1 MRGSTRTAS
10 GTKASSRSFI
20 EGDYG
25 ISEKQTVVTEPFY
38 GRSDKWMMV
47 FCISRKYP
55 TRMARYASDTLEF
68 YRRTVLD
75 GLNMGCL
82 VPTIPTGRSR
92 PKGCML
98 MAKNTDFGQSIIR
111 MGKWLRE
118 GTTRMAKRWA
128 VGSFGVATGS
138 PEEGEDY

>member
-1 MRGSTRTAS
+1 
-10 GTKASSRSFI
+10 
-20 EGDYG
+20 
-25 ISEKQTVVTEPFY
+25 
-38 GRSDKWMMV
+38 MV

-55 TRMARYASDTLEF
+55 TRMAPYTSGTREF

-75 GLNMGCL
+75 GLDMGCL

-98 MAKNTDFGQSIIR
+98 MVKNKDFGQSIIQ
-111 MGKWLRE
+111 MAKWLRE

-128 VGSFGVATGS
+128 IGSFGVAMAHRKRRGL
-138 PEEGEDY
+138 PPPRLIPL